1 MPEVIEMN
9 RSDFDYI
16 MDNHKH
22 IKIILDS
29 TYTIPNEGILYYA
42 SKMFG
47 ERDIRIIIN
56 EDSPV
61 VW

>member
-29 TYTIPNEGILYYA
+29 TYTTPNEGILYYA
-42 SKMFG
+42 SKIFG

-56 EDSPV
+56 EDSEA

>member
-1 MPEVIEMN
+1 MPTVLEMK
-9 RSDFDYI
+9 RSEFDYI
-16 MDNHKH
+16 LENQKH

-29 TYTIPNEGILYYA
+29 TYAVPCNGILYYA

-47 ERDIRIIIN
+47 ERDVRIIID

>member
-29 TYTIPNEGILYYA
+29 TFAVPNEGILYYA

-47 ERDIRIIIN
+47 EKDIRIIIN
-56 EDSPV
+56 EDAPIL
-61 VW
+61 W

>member
-16 MDNHKH
+16 MENHKH

-29 TYTIPNEGILYYA
+29 TYSIPNEGLLYYA

-47 ERDIRIIIN
+47 EKDIRIIIN
-56 EDSPV
+56 EDV
-61 VW
+61 HAIW

>member
-1 MPEVIEMN
+1 MPEVIEIN

-29 TYTIPNEGILYYA
+29 TFAVPTQGILYYA
-42 SKMFG
+42 YKMFG
-47 ERDIRIIIN
+47 EKDIRIIIN
-56 EDSPV
+56 EDAPIL
-61 VW
+61 W

>member
-29 TYTIPNEGILYYA
+29 TFAVPCEGILYYA

-47 ERDIRIIIN
+47 EKDIRIIIN
-56 EDSPV
+56 EDAPIL
-61 VW
+61 W

>member
-1 MPEVIEMN
+1 MPNVIEMN

-29 TYTIPNEGILYYA
+29 TYSIPNEGLLYYA

-47 ERDIRIIIN
+47 EKDIRIIIN
-56 EDSPV
+56 EDV
-61 VW
+61 HAIW

>member
-1 MPEVIEMN
+1 MPEVIEIN

-22 IKIILDS
+22 IKIILDA
-29 TYTIPNEGILYYA
+29 TFAVPNEGILYYA

-47 ERDIRIIIN
+47 EKDIRIIIN
-56 EDSPV
+56 EDAPIL
-61 VW
+61 W